1 MSSIRYSRRRLL
13 GGLGCAALALA
24 APTAW
29 ANLLPTP
36 RQSLGPFYP
45 KDLPLDSDNDLL
57 RVEGHMQGARGIP
70 VQLHGRILDA
80 RGEPLDHALVE
91 IWQADANGVYLAQGG
106 GRRDAGFQGYGA
118 FETASSGE
126 YLFRTIRPVPYPG
139 RTPHIHVAVTLPG
152 QPRFVTQC
160 YVRGEP
166 GNERDYLFNA
176 LKDPRERELLLADFL
191 PGDDG
196 ELVARFDIVLGLTPA
211 DA

>member
-1 MSSIRYSRRRLL
+1 MSTTHYSRRQLL
-13 GGLGCAALALA
+13 GGIGCAALALS
-24 APTAW
+24 APGAW

-45 KDLPLDSDNDLL
+45 ERLPLDSDNDLV
-57 RVEGHMQGARGIP
+57 RVAGQPGGALGTL

-106 GRRDAGFQGYGA
+106 TRRDAGFQGYGR

-126 YLFRTIRPVPYPG
+126 YRFRTIRPVPYPG
-139 RTPHIHVAVTLPG
+139 RTAHIHVAVTLPG

-166 GNERDYLFNA
+166 GNARDYLLGA
-176 LKDPRERELLLADFL
+176 VAPDERERLLADFL
-191 PGDDG
+191 PHGDG